1 MKVTL
6 TNEESEK
13 HFHNALCNGADITS
27 YDLVL
32 DYKDADYAEAKK
44 TLSEKINTGNCPKE
58 MLQIGN
64 DKPTISVEDVWM
76 EILRNGKEL
85 CLVDEGCDG
94 EYTRSITL
102 KDVHDR
108 VQKTPIDHLMDAIN
122 EEDDAVTA
130 DVILQTVFYEEII
143 FG

>member
-1 MKVTL
+1 M
-6 TNEESEK
+6 
-13 HFHNALCNGADITS
+13 
-27 YDLVL
+27 
-32 DYKDADYAEAKK
+32 
-44 TLSEKINTGNCPKE
+44 
-58 MLQIGN
+58 QIGN
-64 DKPTISVEDVWM
+64 DKPTICVEDVWM

-122 EEDDAVTA
+122 EEDDATTA
-130 DVILQTVFYEEII
+130 DVILQTVFYEDII